1 LLLEEGLGL
10 RLAVSFEMAEGLRV
24 SVLGMR
30 LKAEDVVSSKV
41 SGLIEGG
48 STRGLEVVWL
58 QKVEP
63 VGLMPGGYLD
73 LCRGCLAGG
82 TYSFGM
88 ML

>member
-1 LLLEEGLGL
+1 MTEGLG
-10 RLAVSFEMAEGLRV
+10 V

-30 LKAEDVVSSKV
+30 LKSEGVVSGKV
-41 SGLIEGG
+41 SGLGEEGG
-48 STRGLEVVWL
+48 TSGLEVVWL

-73 LCRGCLAGG
+73 LWRGCLGGG
-82 TYSFGM
+82 TYSLGM